1 MLLAKLFPQA
11 DVAGFASQRVELR
24 RDYLSIVL
32 GGGWAALVLALL
44 RAAAW
49 RDAPGLFHTWQ
60 VVAVLGVSLSI
71 AQTLKAHRP
80 RVASWAFVFGL
91 MGANMAEAVLFPH
104 GPALY
109 FFAIIGVVSSLLHSQ
124 RGAGISVLLILAC
137 MAFTGFIL
145 LPELVFHEVVWPI
158 IVSGLVSVVAWM
170 GTRQLYTVLQWEWYS
185 TQQAMAVAREAQNH
199 RAELMRL
206 NKELD
211 GAYIRLER
219 MNRMLILARRQAEDA
234 TALKMQFANA
244 VSHELRSPINM
255 ILGFSDMMVSSPEVY
270 GSQPWPPRLKQ
281 HIQQIYQSS
290 THLSQL
296 IDDVLD
302 MARIDAY
309 RLALVKTSTSIESVV
324 AEAYEMVQSLFEARH
339 LYLRAEVEP
348 NLPPFM
354 LDGTRIRQV
363 LLNLLTN
370 AVRFTSRGGVTIRAY
385 RDHGKHEKL
394 ETDSD
399 AVYQSLPSVVISITD
414 TGIGINQDDLPKL
427 FQEFGQLDN
436 AFRWSRGAGLGLF
449 ISKQLV
455 ALHGG
460 RIWAESEPE
469 HGTTFLFA
477 LPIESEGL
485 DMGLELADRA
495 AVQTA
500 TATSSAGSGSTMNP
514 LGSPDAFWSN
524 LERKARERKTVLF
537 VGNEPRVQ
545 RLLSAEFRGYDM
557 TWLPNDSSMNLMT
570 ETTANIHPSAIV
582 QVGSDAAPVGSP
594 IAFALPLE
602 NLMHQLAGVP
612 IIRCNLPGLIRSGV
626 PRSLS
631 NYLIKPVSRRK
642 LAEALSKLEAEHDP
656 QKGDPQKGDPQ
667 QGRIRHVLVVDD
679 DAAMREFLTLTL
691 AHLLGDQVVI
701 DTAADAAT
709 ALQCIEDHRPDTVL
723 LDLNLPDM
731 DGFDLADKIF
741 EMHRGTIRT
750 IAVTARDPEEDQYV
764 TVPDTLTCLRLKRFS
779 QREIASVLATLVD
792 GFSGG
797 GAVR

>member
-1 MLLAKLFPQA
+1 MVFAKLFPQSDA
-11 DVAGFASQRVELR
+11 AGFASQRVELR
-24 RDYLSIVL
+24 RDYLSVVWLAGLAVWVI
-32 GGGWAALVLALL
+32 ALL
-44 RAAAW
+44 RTAAW
-49 RDAPGLFHTWQ
+49 RDAPGLFFGWPI
-60 VVAVLGVSLSI
+60 VLILGLCLSLSQ
-71 AQTLKAHRP
+71 ALKP
-80 RVASWAFVFGL
+80 RWPRAASWIFVIGL
-91 MGANMAEAVLFPH
+91 MTTNTAEAMLFPH

-109 FFAIIGVVSSLLHSQ
+109 FFAIIGVVSALLHSE
-124 RGAGISVLLILAC
+124 RGAGLSVLLILAF
-137 MAFTGFIL
+137 MAVTGFV
-145 LPELVFHEVVWPI
+145 LVEGLTFAEVVWPM
-158 IVSGLVSVVAWM
+158 IVSGLVSLVAWM
-170 GTRQLYTVLQWEWYS
+170 GTHQLYTVLQWEWYS

-219 MNRMLILARRQAEDA
+219 MNRMLILARREAEDA
-234 TALKMQFANA
+234 TALKVQFANA

-290 THLSQL
+290 QHLSQL

-309 RLALVKTSTSIESVV
+309 RLALVKTSTSIESVI
-324 AEAYEMVQSLFEARH
+324 AEAYEMVHSLFDARQ
-339 LYLRAEVEP
+339 LYLRVEVEP
-348 NLPPFM
+348 NLPRFM

-385 RDHGKHEKL
+385 RDFGKHEKL
-394 ETDSD
+394 EDESE
-399 AVYQSLPSVVISITD
+399 VLFQRSPSVVISVTD
-414 TGIGINQDDLPKL
+414 TGIGINHDDLTRL

-469 HGTTFLFA
+469 QGTTFLFA
-477 LPIESEGL
+477 LPLEASE
-485 DMGLELADRA
+485 LEMALAPLAPRA
-495 AVQTA
+495 ETPAA
-500 TATSSAGSGSTMNP
+500 TAGSSTGPTGVNV
-514 LGSPDAFWSN
+514 LGSADVFWSN
-524 LERKARERKTVLF
+524 LERKARERKTVLM

-545 RLLSAEFRGYDM
+545 RLLAAEFKGYDM
-557 TWLPNDSSMNLMT
+557 TWLPNDSPPPVLIDAV
-570 ETTANIHPSAIV
+570 ANVHPSAVV
-582 QVGSDAAPVGSP
+582 QVGSDCAPAGSP
-594 IAFALPLE
+594 IAFAAPLDS
-602 NLMHQLAGVP
+602 LMSQISGVP
-612 IIRCNLPGLIRSGV
+612 VIRCNLPGLIRTGV

-642 LAEALSKLEAEHDP
+642 LAEALSKCEAEH
-656 QKGDPQKGDPQ
+656 
-667 QGRIRHVLVVDD
+667 GRIQRVVVVDD
-679 DAAMREFLTLTL
+679 DSAMREFLSLTL
-691 AHLLGDQVVI
+691 AQLLGEQVSLH
-701 DTAADAAT
+701 TAADAAT
-709 ALQCIEDHRPDTVL
+709 ALELIESNRPDTVL

-741 EMHRGTIRT
+741 EHYRGTVRT
-750 IAVTARDPEEDQYV
+750 IAVTARDPEEDQYSA
-764 TVPDTLTCLRLKRFS
+764 VPDTLTCVRLKRFS
-779 QREIASVLATLVD
+779 QREIAHVLATMVD

-797 GAVR
+797 GDRRTNS

>member
-11 DVAGFASQRVELR
+11 DVAGFARQSIELR
-24 RDYLSIVL
+24 RDYLGIAL
-32 GGGWAALVLALL
+32 AGGFAALVMALL

-60 VVAVLGVSLSI
+60 VVAVLGLSLAV
-71 AQTLKAHRP
+71 AQALKEQQP
-80 RVASWAFVFGL
+80 RAASWLYVFGL
-91 MGANMAEAVLFPH
+91 IGANMVEVILFPH

-109 FFAIIGVVSSLLHSQ
+109 FFAIIGMVSSVLHSQ
-124 RGAGISVLLILAC
+124 RGAGISVLLIVVG
-137 MAFTGFIL
+137 MAITGFIL
-145 LPELVFHEVVWPI
+145 VPGLALHEVIWPI
-158 IVSGLVSVVAWM
+158 IVAGLVSVVAWM
-170 GTRQLYTVLQWEWYS
+170 GTRQLYTVLQWEWHS
-185 TQQAMAVAREAQNH
+185 TQQALSVAREAQNH

-324 AEAYEMVQSLFEARH
+324 SEAYEMVHSLFEARH

-348 NLPPFM
+348 NLPRFM

-385 RDHGKHEKL
+385 RSTGKHEKL

-399 AVYQSLPSVVISITD
+399 AVHQSSPSVVISITD
-414 TGIGINQDDLPKL
+414 TGIGISHDDLPKL

-469 HGTTFLFA
+469 QGTTFLFA
-477 LPIESEGL
+477 LPIEAQ
-485 DMGLELADRA
+485 GLERELEPMALAGGASTQVASNGHA
-495 AVQTA
+495 AP
-500 TATSSAGSGSTMNP
+500 M
-514 LGSPDAFWSN
+514 GSPDAFWSN
-524 LERKARERKTVLF
+524 LERKARERKTVLI

-545 RLLSAEFRGYDM
+545 RLLSAEFRGYDL
-557 TWLPNDSSMNLMT
+557 TWLPNDSPLNVLA
-570 ETTANIHPSAIV
+570 ETAANIHPSAIV
-582 QVGSDAAPVGSP
+582 QMGSDYAPAGSP
-594 IAFALPLE
+594 IAFAAPLE
-602 NLMHQLAGVP
+602 SLMTQIAGVP

-642 LAEALSKLEAEHDP
+642 LAEALSKSEAEH
-656 QKGDPQKGDPQ
+656 
-667 QGRIRHVLVVDD
+667 GRIQRVLVVDD

-691 AHLLGDQVVI
+691 THLLGEKVLLY
-701 DTAADAAT
+701 TAPDATT
-709 ALQCIEDHRPDTVL
+709 ALELVEDKRPDTVL

-741 EMHRGTIRT
+741 ELYRGTIRT

-764 TVPDTLTCLRLKRFS
+764 MVPDTMTCLRLKRFS
-779 QREIASVLATLVD
+779 QREIASVLVTMVD

-797 GAVR
+797 SAVR